1 MKHTTKI
8 LLILALVATAA
19 LSVPGPSYAR
29 KGGVARPPELRAGA
43 VGGPTQESWWGAAA
57 RYGCRQGFRYVGTPA
72 FAAYSSFCIL
82 ALLDAILS

>member
-8 LLILALVATAA
+8 LLILALVATAGI
-19 LSVPGPSYAR
+19 SVPGPSHAG
-29 KGGVARPPELRAGA
+29 KSVVARSPELRAGA

-57 RYGCRQGFRYVGTPA
+57 RYGCRQGFRYIGTPA

-82 ALLDAILS
+82 ALLDAIIS